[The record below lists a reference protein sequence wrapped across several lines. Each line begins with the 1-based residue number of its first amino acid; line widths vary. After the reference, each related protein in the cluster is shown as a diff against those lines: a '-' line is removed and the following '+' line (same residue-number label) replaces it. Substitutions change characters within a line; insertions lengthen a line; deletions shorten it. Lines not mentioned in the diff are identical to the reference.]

1 MPNNGNG
8 RILSLKEQ
16 GGKKDQH
23 GRLLR
28 HNATIEEVHS
38 ICVEEAVKV
47 HEFYMEQIPAFV
59 ARMIQDALV
68 GYGLLTP
75 APGTDIVPQVE
86 TASTPP
92 EPAA

>member
-1 MPNNGNG
+1 MKPTGNG
-8 RILSLKEQ
+8 RILSLSEQ
-16 GGKKDQH
+16 AGKKDQH
-23 GRLLR
+23 GRILR

-38 ICVEEAVKV
+38 IAVEEAVKV

-59 ARMIQDALV
+59 ARMIQDALI

-75 APGTDIVPQVE
+75 PPGTDIVPQVE
-86 TASTPP
+86 AVTPP

>member
-1 MPNNGNG
+1 MTGNGNG

-16 GGKKDQH
+16 AGKKDAH
-23 GRLLR
+23 GRALR
-28 HNATIEEVHS
+28 HNATIEDVHNIS
-38 ICVEEAVKV
+38 VEQSVKV

-75 APGTDIVPQVE
+75 LPGTDIVPAVE
-86 TASTPP
+86 PVVPP
-92 EPAA
+92 NAD